1 MRLLD
6 RVAQCRTPFVVQ
18 NLSTGR
24 RTRLTGAADSA
35 GLVAGCSLRYVLSD
49 ELTHLCA
56 ALAYS
61 KGARTLECADL
72 LHAPAERTWLEWCE
86 APWSAELLRHGFP
99 LRHEQIAH
107 SGRRGALLLASP
119 DGRRGSMRTFWSG
132 GPSDTDVQASPMF
145 AEFDLDAAGDGGER
159 DVLARCFRFRLDTAW
174 DDYYRD
180 SGLAA
185 NARAAIHRHYL
196 GVIAID
202 VPLVLSF
209 LLLLAARS
217 TLIQCPQHAHKLNRS
232 RLGKG
237 QLPLLDHIEVRAPFL
252 PSYPGSGGR
261 AADGARRSP
270 RLHHVRGHVVR
281 RDNQLFWRIPH
292 LRGTARA
299 GRVHSRTVTWTFDRA
314 SARQT
319 VAERASQA

>member
-6 RVAQCRTPFVVQ
+6 RVAQCRTPFVVE

-35 GLVAGCSLRYVLSD
+35 ELVAGCPLRYVLSD

-72 LHAPAERTWLEWCE
+72 LHVPAERTWLEWCE
-86 APWSAELLRHGFP
+86 APWCAELLLHGFP
-99 LRHEQIAH
+99 LRHEQIAQT
-107 SGRRGALLLASP
+107 GRRGALLLASP
-119 DGRRGSMRTFWSG
+119 DGRRGSMRTFWSA
-132 GPSDTDVQASPMF
+132 GPSDSDVQASPMF
-145 AEFDLDAAGDGGER
+145 AEFDLDAAGEGGER
-159 DVLARCFRFRLDTAW
+159 DVLARCFRFRLDRAW

-180 SGLAA
+180 SGLVE
-185 NARAAIHRHYL
+185 NARGAIHRHYL
-196 GVIAID
+196 GVTAID

-217 TLIQCPQHAHKLNRS
+217 TLVHRPQHAHRLNRS

-237 QLPLLDHIEVRAPFL
+237 QPPLLDHIEVRAPFL
-252 PSYPGSGGR
+252 PGYPGSEGG
-261 AADGARRSP
+261 AGQGARRSP
-270 RLHHVRGHVVR
+270 RLHHVRGHIVR
-281 RDNQLFWRIPH
+281 RGNQLFWRIPH

-299 GRVHSRTVTWTFDRA
+299 GQVLSRTVTWTFDRA
-314 SARQT
+314 STRRA
-319 VAERASQA
+319 VAERASLV